1 MENKDDDK
9 DGVTDQA
16 KKGVKDSGKMVTG
29 ALGEP
34 LIGRVADVTDEDEK

>member
-1 MENKDDDK
+1 MVDNKDDDK

-16 KKGVKDSGKMVTG
+16 KRGVKDKGKMVTG

-34 LIGRVADVTDEDEK
+34 LIGTIADVTDEDE

>member
-1 MENKDDDK
+1 MEHKDDDK

-16 KKGVKDSGKMVTG
+16 QKGVKDKGKVVTG

-34 LIGRVADVTDEDEK
+34 LIGAIADITDEDEN

>member
-1 MENKDDDK
+1 MIENKDDDK

-16 KKGVKDSGKMVTG
+16 QRGVKDKGKMVTG

-34 LIGRVADVTDEDEK
+34 LIGSIADVTDEDE